1 MTRMPGEL
9 NGFKGDDMFNLTLA
23 EWWLFGIFGIWQILG
38 IVLLIILVIF
48 WLQYRKRQM

>member
-1 MTRMPGEL
+1 
-9 NGFKGDDMFNLTLA
+9 MFNGLTLA
-23 EWWLFGIFGIWQILG
+23 QEWRLFGIFGIWQILG